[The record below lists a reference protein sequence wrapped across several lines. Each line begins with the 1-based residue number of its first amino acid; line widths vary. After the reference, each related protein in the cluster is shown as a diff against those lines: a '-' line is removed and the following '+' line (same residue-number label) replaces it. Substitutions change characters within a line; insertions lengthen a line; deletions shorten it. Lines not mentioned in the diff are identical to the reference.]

1 VAALTAQV
9 VNLRTGGGRFA
20 PGASG
25 NPGGRPPEEREVL
38 RLARAKGV
46 EAIERLAY
54 WMASDNPKASI
65 SAANALLDR
74 AFGKPNQPTSN
85 DDSSPPVDA
94 DEVSGLPKA
103 VRDKLREALGA
114 SD

>member
-1 VAALTAQV
+1 MTAQV
-9 VNLRTGGGRFA
+9 VNLKTGGGRFQ
-20 PGASG
+20 PGQSG
-25 NPGGRPPEEREVL
+25 NPGGRPVEEREVL
-38 RLARAKGV
+38 RLARSKGIQ
-46 EAIERLAY
+46 AIERLAY

-65 SAANALLDR
+65 PAANALLDR

-85 DDSSPPVDA
+85 DDNAPPIDA

-114 SD
+114 GD